1 MVDCLFQYM
10 VCGGASLARLIWPS
24 VNVNGAEQ
32 VLVNWQSR
40 KRQRPEQGAKRA
52 KGRWVGADAA
62 ALKLSDSALTSG
74 DLISPAAT
82 RPKVLPHTAE
92 RSVGRFLTYAM
103 LVNDR
108 DDDTCWDDLCACGQ
122 ASSWIY
128 RGMDIVRA
136 SEARDEEEH
145 GRRKCEQCL
154 QAGIC
159 RKDTLPQGQ
168 RCLHCRNCGAGIG
181 IDQLCFTPPQVMVCK
196 ACATWYAG
204 QWRRRGFRAMW
215 SARSRLDYVIGMIQA
230 SGLWWTEDGLSLRMA
245 TRMARCFI
253 SLFETSFKAD
263 HSGVVAWG
271 WLWMQVGAVISSLD
285 IAMKGDCGP
294 GTCSGITGMPGYG
307 LDVLQIEVDRDWWWR
322 QCYWSEQAVQV
333 PKGFASE
340 RKQAGIDLTGVVV
353 YPPPIRATDPKS
365 TFDLLWV
372 EVMEIDD
379 CTSEADSVSGN
390 SIQGDNEDKTCQIDH
405 GCPFDASEDA
415 FLEGDQGRPLFTC
428 DGCNRGFHAEC
439 VEERNAAA
447 EFAWDVPARDTAFV
461 KYGDWLCGDCVDE
474 GGVLISTILDSAC
487 TNTSEAVWIV
497 RQTGDEGRISCILNR
512 ELAKSAGQSQLLE
525 DYRIRLRA
533 RAAAHQDIHG
543 KLVDE
548 VQAGLE
554 GPRIKADGPELR
566 IHRWGGRALAP
577 SLPHFAQ
584 AEKTSEDQYGIW
596 RLRTLLKRPTLIWA
610 PKPPWQRS
618 SKAARPMEPMEQ
630 LR

>member
-1 MVDCLFQYM
+1 
-10 VCGGASLARLIWPS
+10 
-24 VNVNGAEQ
+24 
-32 VLVNWQSR
+32 
-40 KRQRPEQGAKRA
+40 
-52 KGRWVGADAA
+52 
-62 ALKLSDSALTSG
+62 
-74 DLISPAAT
+74 
-82 RPKVLPHTAE
+82 
-92 RSVGRFLTYAM
+92 
-103 LVNDR
+103 
-108 DDDTCWDDLCACGQ
+108 
-122 ASSWIY
+122 
-128 RGMDIVRA
+128 
-136 SEARDEEEH
+136 
-145 GRRKCEQCL
+145 
-154 QAGIC
+154 
-159 RKDTLPQGQ
+159 
-168 RCLHCRNCGAGIG
+168 
-181 IDQLCFTPPQVMVCK
+181 
-196 ACATWYAG
+196 
-204 QWRRRGFRAMW
+204 
-215 SARSRLDYVIGMIQA
+215 
-230 SGLWWTEDGLSLRMA
+230 
-245 TRMARCFI
+245 
-253 SLFETSFKAD
+253 
-263 HSGVVAWG
+263 
-271 WLWMQVGAVISSLD
+271 MQVGAVIPSLD

-307 LDVLQIEVDRDWWWR
+307 FDVLQIEVDRDWWWR

-577 SLPHFAQ
+577 SFVHFAQ

-610 PKPPWQRS
+610 PKLPWQRS
-618 SKAARPMEPMEQ
+618 SKAARPMNQWKNFVNWCKNTHALKWYQASKEYSDALKKSTVNTSSIGSGSMPCHFLHTIHEELQWLPRGNIEDAWHGIINGALFHELEESTARLVHDQWLELVYEVGWVDRQKCKMDGQ
-630 LR
+630 LDRMKRRDEAGHTQQLCYLADARQYDRKTLDQALQGQTVLKAVTITHMYE